1 MGGSGLHASG
11 RTRLPVGRTRASRA
25 PPLAPV
31 LASAT
36 SSPPASVTPPPP
48 MASPSATASTSAA
61 ALDQRAI
68 NTIRFLAVDAV
79 EAAQSGHPGMPMGA
93 APMAYV
99 LWTRHLRHNPADPA
113 WPDRDRFVL
122 SAGHGSMLLYA
133 LLHLTG
139 YDLPLEAIKNF
150 RQGGSKTPGHP
161 EVHLTPGV
169 ETTTGPLG
177 QGFANGVGMAL
188 AERRLAARFNTPAH
202 RVVDHHTYGIVSD
215 GDLMEGLAAEAASLA
230 GHQRLGKLVYL
241 YDDNRISI
249 DGSTDLAFT
258 EDVPARFRAY
268 GWHTLTV
275 DDGNDLD
282 ALDAA
287 LDAAKA
293 ETTRPSLV
301 SVKTH
306 IGYGAPTQQ
315 DTAAAHGSPLGADE
329 VRGAKENLGWPTGEP
344 FYVPDD
350 VRAHLRTALT
360 RGAKAQEGW
369 AATLAAFREAHPDD
383 ADALARWMQGALPDD
398 LADHLP
404 TFETGTTLA
413 TRAASGT
420 TLDALTPRVGWLVGG
435 SADLTGSNK
444 TKAKGQA
451 AANADHPGGDYFHF
465 GVREHAMAGAANG
478 MVLHGGVRPYV
489 GTFLIF
495 SDYLRPSMRLS
506 ALMEQPVVYV
516 FTHDSIGLGE
526 DGPTHQPV
534 EHLMALRAIPN
545 LTTIRPADATETAE
559 AWMAALR
566 RTDGPTAL
574 VLTRQGVPTLDR
586 RGVADGD
593 GLHRGAYVLTD
604 NTPADAAPD
613 LLLMASGSEVQHV
626 VAAAET
632 LRAEDGL
639 AVRVVS
645 MPSWALFE
653 AQPAAYREAV
663 LPLETTARLAVEAGV
678 TLGWPR
684 YVGLGGAVLGI
695 DRFGA
700 SAPGDENMQHYGF
713 TPENVVARAR
723 EVLR

>member
-1 MGGSGLHASG
+1 
-11 RTRLPVGRTRASRA
+11 
-25 PPLAPV
+25 
-31 LASAT
+31 
-36 SSPPASVTPPPP
+36 

-188 AERRLAARFNTPAH
+188 AERRLAARFNTPTH

-350 VRAHLRTALT
+350 VSAHLRTALA

-663 LPLETTARLAVEAGV
+663 LPPETTARLAVEAGV

-723 EVLR
+723 EMLR

>member
-1 MGGSGLHASG
+1 M
-11 RTRLPVGRTRASRA
+11 
-25 PPLAPV
+25 
-31 LASAT
+31 
-36 SSPPASVTPPPP
+36 
-48 MASPSATASTSAA
+48 
-61 ALDQRAI
+61 
-68 NTIRFLAVDAV
+68 
-79 EAAQSGHPGMPMGA
+79 
-93 APMAYV
+93 
-99 LWTRHLRHNPADPA
+99 
-113 WPDRDRFVL
+113 
-122 SAGHGSMLLYA
+122 
-133 LLHLTG
+133 
-139 YDLPLEAIKNF
+139 
-150 RQGGSKTPGHP
+150 
-161 EVHLTPGV
+161 
-169 ETTTGPLG
+169 
-177 QGFANGVGMAL
+177 
-188 AERRLAARFNTPAH
+188 
-202 RVVDHHTYGIVSD
+202 
-215 GDLMEGLAAEAASLA
+215 
-230 GHQRLGKLVYL
+230 
-241 YDDNRISI
+241 
-249 DGSTDLAFT
+249 
-258 EDVPARFRAY
+258 
-268 GWHTLTV
+268 
-275 DDGNDLD
+275 
-282 ALDAA
+282 
-287 LDAAKA
+287 
-293 ETTRPSLV
+293 
-301 SVKTH
+301 
-306 IGYGAPTQQ
+306 
-315 DTAAAHGSPLGADE
+315 
-329 VRGAKENLGWPTGEP
+329 
-344 FYVPDD
+344 
-350 VRAHLRTALT
+350 
-360 RGAKAQEGW
+360 
-369 AATLAAFREAHPDD
+369 
-383 ADALARWMQGALPDD
+383 
-398 LADHLP
+398 
-404 TFETGTTLA
+404 
-413 TRAASGT
+413 
-420 TLDALTPRVGWLVGG
+420 GG

-663 LPLETTARLAVEAGV
+663 LPPETTARLAVEAGV

-723 EVLR
+723 EMLR